1 MKSYDIDIFRLS
13 NKLHQFE
20 FPIDRSFFE
29 SREQELVEN
38 GDIKVQIELDKNDRF
53 ISMDFHL
60 SGTVEL
66 VCDRSLDQFN
76 YPIEEHQKVIF
87 KYGDQETELSE
98 DMVMI
103 TAQTQQINV
112 AQYIFEFIGLAL
124 PMKKLHPRYQQDDEE
139 GPMVYTSQD
148 SADEPQAT
156 ESDPRW
162 NELKRLKKD

>member
-13 NKLHQFE
+13 NKLHQFK
-20 FPIDRSFFE
+20 FRIDRTFFE

-38 GDIKVQIELDKNDRF
+38 GDVKVQIEMDKNDRF
-53 ISMDFHL
+53 ISLDFHL

-76 YPIEEHQKVIF
+76 YPIEEQQKVIF

-124 PMKKLHPRYQQDDEE
+124 PMKKLHPRYQDDNE
-139 GPMVYTSQD
+139 GSVVYSSQD
-148 SADEPQAT
+148 STGEPQAT
-156 ESDPRW
+156 EADPRW